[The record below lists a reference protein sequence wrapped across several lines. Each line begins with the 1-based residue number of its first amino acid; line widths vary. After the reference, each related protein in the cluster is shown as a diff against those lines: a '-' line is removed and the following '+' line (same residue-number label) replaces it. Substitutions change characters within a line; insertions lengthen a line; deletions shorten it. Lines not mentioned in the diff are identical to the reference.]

1 MGGCA
6 GVLIADRWVLTAA
19 HCKLIRARAPD
30 HMSVVI
36 NEHEIFTDVS
46 AIGQQH
52 PPSHPPPSHKSSDFF
67 ELTREPV
74 KYCRDPKSLNF
85 PDGQIQR
92 AETFRTRCLNRFHDK
107 KVRKSLFATNK
118 VFLRQKVH
126 KIVI

>member
-6 GVLIADRWVLTAA
+6 GILIADRWVLTAA

-52 PPSHPPPSHKSSDFF
+52 PPSHQPPSHKSSYIF

-74 KYCRDPKSLNF
+74 KYSLTDF
-85 PDGQIQR
+85 VIQR
-92 AETFRTRCLNRFHDK
+92 GTPTL
-107 KVRKSLFATNK
+107 
-118 VFLRQKVH
+118 
-126 KIVI
+126 

>member
-67 ELTREPV
+67 ELSREPI
-74 KYCRDPKSLNF
+74 KYCRDQKSLNF
-85 PDGQIQR
+85 LGLKIQR
-92 AETFRTRCLNRFHDK
+92 AKTFRTRCLNRFQDK

-118 VFLRQKVH
+118 VFRDKKYIKL
-126 KIVI
+126 